1 MRDGVAEQPFELEI
15 GCARA
20 KRLLE
25 IPLAP
30 REQAGAELAVRPFH
44 ARTPGKA
51 PPNTTE
57 EGDMSNWDE
66 VEGEAKER
74 AGKLTDDDSTENEGR
89 AQKALGDVKEKGDDA
104 KDEIEERI

>member
-1 MRDGVAEQPFELEI
+1 M
-15 GCARA
+15 
-20 KRLLE
+20 
-25 IPLAP
+25 
-30 REQAGAELAVRPFH
+30 
-44 ARTPGKA
+44 
-51 PPNTTE
+51 N
-57 EGDMSNWDE
+57 NWDE